1 MKLKNLNHIYSLGT
15 SYEKKALDNI
25 NLEISHNDFIGIIG
39 QTGSGKTTLV
49 KHLNGLMKP
58 TSGMVLFN
66 NKNIWVDFKDIREIR
81 FKIGMVFQYPEYQL
95 FEENVKKDIEYGLK
109 NMKLSQT
116 DISERI
122 EEVINIVGLEKKILQ
137 KSPFELSGGEKR
149 RVAIAGVLAM
159 RPEILILDE
168 PTAGLD
174 PEGCH
179 NILDGISRYR
189 KERNATVLLISHNM
203 EDIAAYA
210 EKVLVMHNSKIIM
223 YDSVERVFS
232 QSKELLKLGLN
243 VPMITQ
249 ISMLLNKGG
258 FNISPYSV
266 SVQETV
272 EQILKVLDKKKEV
285 G

>member
-1 MKLKNLNHIYSLGT
+1 
-15 SYEKKALDNI
+15 
-25 NLEISHNDFIGIIG
+25 
-39 QTGSGKTTLV
+39 
-49 KHLNGLMKP
+49 
-58 TSGMVLFN
+58 
-66 NKNIWVDFKDIREIR
+66 
-81 FKIGMVFQYPEYQL
+81 
-95 FEENVKKDIEYGLK
+95 
-109 NMKLSQT
+109 
-116 DISERI
+116 
-122 EEVINIVGLEKKILQ
+122 
-137 KSPFELSGGEKR
+137 
-149 RVAIAGVLAM
+149 
-159 RPEILILDE
+159 
-168 PTAGLD
+168 
-174 PEGCH
+174 
-179 NILDGISRYR
+179 
-189 KERNATVLLISHNM
+189 M

-243 VPMITQ
+243 VPMTTQ

>member
-122 EEVINIVGLEKKILQ
+122 EEVINIVGLEKKYYKNLL
-137 KSPFELSGGEKR
+137 LSYLE
-149 RVAIAGVLAM
+149 V
-159 RPEILILDE
+159 
-168 PTAGLD
+168 
-174 PEGCH
+174 
-179 NILDGISRYR
+179 
-189 KERNATVLLISHNM
+189 
-203 EDIAAYA
+203 
-210 EKVLVMHNSKIIM
+210 
-223 YDSVERVFS
+223 
-232 QSKELLKLGLN
+232 
-243 VPMITQ
+243 
-249 ISMLLNKGG
+249 
-258 FNISPYSV
+258 
-266 SVQETV
+266 
-272 EQILKVLDKKKEV
+272 KKEE
-285 G
+285 

>member
-39 QTGSGKTTLV
+39 QSGSGKTTLV

-122 EEVINIVGLEKKILQ
+122 EEVINIVGLEKKYYKNLL
-137 KSPFELSGGEKR
+137 LSYLE
-149 RVAIAGVLAM
+149 V
-159 RPEILILDE
+159 
-168 PTAGLD
+168 
-174 PEGCH
+174 
-179 NILDGISRYR
+179 
-189 KERNATVLLISHNM
+189 
-203 EDIAAYA
+203 
-210 EKVLVMHNSKIIM
+210 
-223 YDSVERVFS
+223 
-232 QSKELLKLGLN
+232 
-243 VPMITQ
+243 
-249 ISMLLNKGG
+249 
-258 FNISPYSV
+258 
-266 SVQETV
+266 
-272 EQILKVLDKKKEV
+272 KKEE
-285 G
+285 

>member
-1 MKLKNLNHIYSLGT
+1 MALMKLKNLNHIYSLGT

-122 EEVINIVGLEKKILQ
+122 EEVINIVGLEKKYYKNLL
-137 KSPFELSGGEKR
+137 LSYLE
-149 RVAIAGVLAM
+149 V
-159 RPEILILDE
+159 
-168 PTAGLD
+168 
-174 PEGCH
+174 
-179 NILDGISRYR
+179 
-189 KERNATVLLISHNM
+189 
-203 EDIAAYA
+203 
-210 EKVLVMHNSKIIM
+210 
-223 YDSVERVFS
+223 
-232 QSKELLKLGLN
+232 
-243 VPMITQ
+243 
-249 ISMLLNKGG
+249 
-258 FNISPYSV
+258 
-266 SVQETV
+266 
-272 EQILKVLDKKKEV
+272 KKEE
-285 G
+285 

>member
-122 EEVINIVGLEKKILQ
+122 EEVIEKKYYKNLL
-137 KSPFELSGGEKR
+137 LSYLE
-149 RVAIAGVLAM
+149 V
-159 RPEILILDE
+159 
-168 PTAGLD
+168 
-174 PEGCH
+174 
-179 NILDGISRYR
+179 
-189 KERNATVLLISHNM
+189 
-203 EDIAAYA
+203 
-210 EKVLVMHNSKIIM
+210 
-223 YDSVERVFS
+223 
-232 QSKELLKLGLN
+232 
-243 VPMITQ
+243 
-249 ISMLLNKGG
+249 
-258 FNISPYSV
+258 
-266 SVQETV
+266 
-272 EQILKVLDKKKEV
+272 KKEE
-285 G
+285 

>member
-1 MKLKNLNHIYSLGT
+1 LALMKLKNLNHIYSLGT

-122 EEVINIVGLEKKILQ
+122 EEVINIVGLEKKYYKNLL
-137 KSPFELSGGEKR
+137 LSYLE
-149 RVAIAGVLAM
+149 V
-159 RPEILILDE
+159 
-168 PTAGLD
+168 
-174 PEGCH
+174 
-179 NILDGISRYR
+179 
-189 KERNATVLLISHNM
+189 
-203 EDIAAYA
+203 
-210 EKVLVMHNSKIIM
+210 
-223 YDSVERVFS
+223 
-232 QSKELLKLGLN
+232 
-243 VPMITQ
+243 
-249 ISMLLNKGG
+249 
-258 FNISPYSV
+258 
-266 SVQETV
+266 
-272 EQILKVLDKKKEV
+272 KKEE
-285 G
+285 

>member
-1 MKLKNLNHIYSLGT
+1 MSTIQYT

-122 EEVINIVGLEKKILQ
+122 EEVINIVGLEKNTTKI
-137 KSPFELSGGEKR
+137 SF
-149 RVAIAGVLAM
+149 
-159 RPEILILDE
+159 
-168 PTAGLD
+168 
-174 PEGCH
+174 
-179 NILDGISRYR
+179 
-189 KERNATVLLISHNM
+189 
-203 EDIAAYA
+203 
-210 EKVLVMHNSKIIM
+210 
-223 YDSVERVFS
+223 
-232 QSKELLKLGLN
+232 
-243 VPMITQ
+243 
-249 ISMLLNKGG
+249 
-258 FNISPYSV
+258 
-266 SVQETV
+266 
-272 EQILKVLDKKKEV
+272 
-285 G
+285 

>member
-122 EEVINIVGLEKKILQ
+122 EEVINIVGLEKNTTKI
-137 KSPFELSGGEKR
+137 SF
-149 RVAIAGVLAM
+149 
-159 RPEILILDE
+159 
-168 PTAGLD
+168 
-174 PEGCH
+174 
-179 NILDGISRYR
+179 
-189 KERNATVLLISHNM
+189 
-203 EDIAAYA
+203 
-210 EKVLVMHNSKIIM
+210 
-223 YDSVERVFS
+223 
-232 QSKELLKLGLN
+232 
-243 VPMITQ
+243 
-249 ISMLLNKGG
+249 
-258 FNISPYSV
+258 
-266 SVQETV
+266 
-272 EQILKVLDKKKEV
+272 
-285 G
+285 

>member
-95 FEENVKKDIEYGLK
+95 IEENVKKDIEYGLK

-122 EEVINIVGLEKKILQ
+122 EEVINIVGLEKKYYKNLL
-137 KSPFELSGGEKR
+137 LSYLE
-149 RVAIAGVLAM
+149 V
-159 RPEILILDE
+159 
-168 PTAGLD
+168 
-174 PEGCH
+174 
-179 NILDGISRYR
+179 
-189 KERNATVLLISHNM
+189 
-203 EDIAAYA
+203 
-210 EKVLVMHNSKIIM
+210 
-223 YDSVERVFS
+223 
-232 QSKELLKLGLN
+232 
-243 VPMITQ
+243 
-249 ISMLLNKGG
+249 
-258 FNISPYSV
+258 
-266 SVQETV
+266 
-272 EQILKVLDKKKEV
+272 KKEE
-285 G
+285 